1 VFSDI
6 GTSDRASVREQSLSG
21 PGIGRWF
28 GESRRTS
35 AIPALFQRGIRG
47 LYRADFVLQVSDK
60 ESKRSQ
66 RVPADPIH
74 RVTLLCVEESFRYR
88 LLVPGGQ
95 EHRRPGSI
103 VPMLSLIEQNG
114 DEFVGGETA
123 AFTCCHPSLYGR
135 HSIAAPGV

>member
-1 VFSDI
+1 M
-6 GTSDRASVREQSLSG
+6 TMVRRITAG
-21 PGIGRWF
+21 P
-28 GESRRTS
+28 
-35 AIPALFQRGIRG
+35 AVFQRGIRG
-47 LYRADFVLQVSDK
+47 LYRGDFVLQVSDA
-60 ESKRSQ
+60 ESKRSP

-74 RVTLLCVEESFRYR
+74 RVTLGCVEERFRCR

-103 VPMLSLIEQNG
+103 APMLSLIEQNV

-135 HSIAAPGV
+135 HSIAAAASDGLAGYFTHNADLFLFT